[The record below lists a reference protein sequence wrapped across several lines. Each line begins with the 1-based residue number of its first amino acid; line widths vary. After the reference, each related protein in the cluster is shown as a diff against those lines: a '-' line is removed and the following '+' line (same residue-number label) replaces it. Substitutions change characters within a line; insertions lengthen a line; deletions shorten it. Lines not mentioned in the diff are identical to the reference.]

1 MATPPRKGEEEK
13 ETVTHFHT
21 QKAEGEPVLS
31 KFTGVSDFCLLW
43 HWVFHFL
50 DKWLANSMLPFFLCS
65 SLVLRCD
72 PPHSTSSFL
81 LRRRRRRCP
90 KATRGGPRRPD
101 AKKNFL
107 RFSFF
112 KKTPPPSLFGT
123 VSSAGERIHQSC
135 LYPVSVLSLD
145 FGGSHRVWQIPNSP
159 IRGNQAELKATTEEE
174 RMDYFCK
181 ARPPNFF
188 LPSPFPLFLESV

>member
-1 MATPPRKGEEEK
+1 MATPSRKGEEEK

-112 KKTPPPSLFGT
+112 KKTPPLPSLEPSPRQGK
-123 VSSAGERIHQSC
+123 
-135 LYPVSVLSLD
+135 
-145 FGGSHRVWQIPNSP
+145 GSTKAVYTQIPFCLLISGALTEFGKSP
-159 IRGNQAELKATTEEE
+159 TVRFAETKQ
-174 RMDYFCK
+174 
-181 ARPPNFF
+181 N
-188 LPSPFPLFLESV
+188 

>member
-1 MATPPRKGEEEK
+1 MVGE
-13 ETVTHFHT
+13 FH
-21 QKAEGEPVLS
+21 AS
-31 KFTGVSDFCLLW
+31 
-43 HWVFHFL
+43 
-50 DKWLANSMLPFFLCS
+50 FFLCS

-135 LYPVSVLSLD
+135 SNPVSVLSLD
-145 FGGSHRVWQIPNSP
+145 IVGSHRVRQIPNSP

-188 LPSPFPLFLESV
+188 SPLPFPAFPGIRLILEVGVVALGAWRQEVFFSIHDPLSRRYT